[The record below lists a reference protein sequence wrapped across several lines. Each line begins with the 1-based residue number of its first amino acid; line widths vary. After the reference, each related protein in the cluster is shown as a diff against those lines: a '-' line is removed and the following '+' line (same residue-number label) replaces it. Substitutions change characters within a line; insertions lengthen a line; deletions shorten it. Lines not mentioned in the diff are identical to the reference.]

1 MRVATLARRHIHFD
15 EVQHVFACV
24 IAHPDDMVL
33 FLETC
38 TAEVSSDRTTQGLL
52 PMECGPQGLR
62 RPRFSFFRFSCQ
74 TAREPC
80 DPPLR
85 RTGEPPKPETPPKQ
99 DIRPKSAVWSPR
111 WMRCFAG
118 ASSRRKAGGAPLWG
132 LYSRGVTDLSTL
144 QIADFD
150 SNRACG
156 ERRFRSSSHGLRRD
170 RAPHWRHI
178 PPALFVPG

>member
-1 MRVATLARRHIHFD
+1 M
-15 EVQHVFACV
+15 
-24 IAHPDDMVL
+24 

-38 TAEVSSDRTTQGLL
+38 TAEVSSDRTTQGSL

-80 DPPLR
+80 GPLSPKNR
-85 RTGEPPKPETPPKQ
+85 RAAEAR

-132 LYSRGVTDLSTL
+132 LYSRGVTGLSTL
-144 QIADFD
+144 EIADFD
-150 SNRACG
+150 SNRTCG
-156 ERRFRSSSHGLRRD
+156 KRRFHPYSQRRWVRPRAALVPHSSRVVRVGVRPVIAVRIKGVGQP
-170 RAPHWRHI
+170 R
-178 PPALFVPG
+178 